1 MPELFIN
8 GLPVITSRPPVPR
21 MHTPKPETNKK

>member
-8 GLPVITSRPPVPR
+8 GLPAITSRPPVPR
-21 MHTPKPETNKK
+21 MHAPKPEHTKK